1 MVNFLIKYEKLT
13 MNTLEYQVFAIRM
26 VGSKSLIALHCQ
38 DYEMLNGTTLQKEIC
53 LLTFSKIPYIFYPLS
68 QQ

>member
-38 DYEMLNGTTLQKEIC
+38 DYEMLNGTTL
-53 LLTFSKIPYIFYPLS
+53 
-68 QQ
+68 